1 MTSTRKAAI
10 ARANPQISS
19 NRYLIDTIK
28 ADSGSDYVVKD
39 SIASLSSPAAYLTGL
54 YRQARELHSP
64 DASQHLD
71 VRRPDLQSLVLSDSN
86 MNSEVSTLAL
96 STEILTAA
104 IDDSNLESKLAEA
117 TWPCDLPYHAPFNAI
132 ASALALQGKRASDL
146 NNLVVN
152 RRLNP
157 ATESALGLGI
167 APALYNLLLEST
179 DKSASPKKNNG
190 EIFNQL
196 LALYGTDDV
205 SELAKVE
212 TICQALGISRDRLNQ
227 ALAIPLFE
235 QSGNACNMGNAPFLV
250 TPLQR
255 GARYINADSN
265 GHKGIICNVDDTL
278 MLFSG
283 TADAS
288 KVDAQGKMIKSF
300 DTMVFPVANTKT
312 VRVAILYPQ
321 KLSVALTVEYH
332 TENPATVRTIKL
344 RQSGLSQWL
353 DLHFDANETS
363 FIISEEVSKNVI
375 CKGNHQAS
383 FSDIDANSLLRLGKL
398 LRLMESTQLSPSL
411 IDRVAVI
418 SHPYT
423 LPELDQ
429 CTLTAL
435 AAVQDLMVTRGL
447 SEQDAL
453 VLVGGDIDDTAHI
466 GKVSQFDRL
475 FNTPP
480 LNGHFFSCNDG
491 DFNFDPA
498 STDSAQQRAVLKRAF
513 GVNDLE
519 LYTLSQIS
527 PNHSKS
533 SSLNGISW
541 LYRLS
546 LWASSNDLSPLE
558 LYEFTRIMF
567 SKLNAS
573 DIAPLEQFQIIC
585 SGADWLTEQK
595 LTVTQLKVMTTRLYS
610 SSMTPQIDNFIQSL
624 ALLGLDSK
632 DPKLKD
638 KLAPFLAVAFGLS
651 TDAAR
656 MLEDWYEKII
666 QQLYSLKTGE
676 MQIVLMEG
684 LAYSALNL
692 NNENAGATD
701 GVAECCQVL
710 AQLALIIKH
719 WNFSAAEL
727 ELIADYPHVLKHNLL
742 FVLPDMD
749 SLQLLS
755 GYHSMVQSVSD
766 ADLLLRQLKQKN
778 LSAKAL
784 ADLLKVSVKN
794 VQQAL
799 FAAKIEN
806 DPDNL
811 TLVDATALGNWM
823 AAAAEVNVSVDELA
837 ALCKLPLSDD
847 ISTWKSVALAF
858 SATVAPHKMPTFH
871 EKIDEQVSTAMS
883 AWYLA
888 NKPQILPETLQ
899 LANRED
905 LFSYLLI
912 DNQVSAKVMT
922 SRIAEAIAGIQ
933 LYVDRCLH
941 GLEEGVNR
949 HYLVDTPF
957 FQGWDSINK
966 RYSQWAALQQLD
978 YYPEN
983 YVDPTLRSQQSF
995 LQKQLAQD
1003 LMSGNGMD
1011 GDSADVAFRH
1021 YLTGLETLA
1030 KMRIISGYHDGKTL
1044 DDGYTYFIGIALNSP
1059 QDYYWRRLDQSEQS
1073 QKKGGTVANPYF
1085 AHSWSGWEKIPVPIG
1100 KLYRDAI
1107 RLVSTKDRLYLAWIE
1122 QIQTGS
1128 TQDKTLQSQPVHSF
1142 HLKLAWEHING
1153 SWSIPVTVE
1162 LDKQADFNKKVM
1174 DSETFQFYATYN
1186 AGHEQL
1192 LLVFH
1197 DGNNLEPAYLAAN
1210 SQIIIVSSILD
1221 VTPAVEKCK
1230 QRIIRNVSYDM
1241 SVHQKINGDIKILNA
1256 LQKNV
1261 NNDLVATVTVQDIVT
1276 EKSLGFTDILAFS
1289 VSVNYDLQS
1298 DSFIL
1303 NEQATLS
1310 FNVNGLKEYRYFY
1323 NNILHAIP
1331 KATAAF
1337 SDDDL
1342 KTVHYGTPLV
1352 INRKTTLNTEDF
1364 DTNRSDILQ
1373 ITKDFTFDVSEHA
1386 TDDSIINTLQK
1397 ICTVTISGLPVTH
1410 SQPVYHV
1417 TSDKSSGLMVLKR
1430 SDDNNCSIPLNSLFG
1445 PELVKRV
1452 SEGIDNLLTR
1462 STQQQVMHNE
1472 AMDFNGPYG
1481 LYFWELF
1488 YYSPLLIAD
1497 HLLANRQ
1504 FDEADRW
1511 MNTIFNPQGYIESG
1525 LHTHRYWN
1533 VLPFLEMKDAIAECG
1548 SIDPDIIAQ
1557 NDPFHYKVHVLMR
1570 RLDLLQ
1576 AKGDSLY
1583 RQLERDTL
1591 AEAKQ
1596 CYLSAL
1602 NLLGKAP
1609 ELTLNATWPDPS
1621 LGQAACAVEDMFSPA
1636 LNEKFDKYWKV
1647 FEQRLFNLRHNL
1659 SLDGQA
1665 LHLALYAAPAA
1676 PMDLYRAIAAPM
1688 GIASASAGSPPPQA
1702 RYRYPQ
1708 IASSAKELVAQ
1719 LSQYGSQL
1727 LATLQ
1732 HKDVETFNAQAQQQA
1747 HDLMQLSINVQ
1758 TELVTQAAAQLEL
1771 LKTQE
1776 DTIKNRKGHYEGW
1789 LAEGSDSISTKERN
1803 AMNLRIS
1810 STAFRTSASAI
1821 MTAGFMAEL
1830 APNIFG
1836 FSDGGCKWGGPL
1848 FGIAVGLADG
1858 VGGALDASA
1867 TALDTQE
1874 NYRRRKEHWQLMRDE
1889 AMQQLLEIAGQQK
1902 GAQAASEAAV
1912 NQLTYLTM
1920 QKGDFKAQLDFVK
1933 TKFSNSALYD
1943 WLKGQLSTIYS
1954 LAYELAWSRCK
1965 MVEVSFRWET
1975 QMNDKQFLQP
1985 IGEDHPHANLLRGER
2000 LMAAL
2005 QQMDAAYLEWDA
2017 RALEVTRTV
2026 SLAKEMKSI
2035 PGQHSFANLVN
2046 SILAKDTEI
2055 TQPDGLKISLDN
2067 EDQLAASIILSD
2079 LNIKDDYP
2087 EALGTS
2093 RRIKQIGVSL
2103 PALIGPYQDV
2113 QAVLSYLGADI
2124 LLDDSCRRIAISHG
2138 VDDAGMFQWS
2148 FQDSKYLPFEGI
2160 PIDDAGS
2167 LVLSFPNA
2175 TGKQAELVNS
2185 LSDIILHIRYTIRN
2199 ND

>member
-19 NRYLIDTIK
+19 NRYLIDSIK

-39 SIASLSSPAAYLTGL
+39 SVASLSSPAAYLTAL
-54 YRQARELHSP
+54 YREARSLHSP

-71 VRRPDLQSLVLSDSN
+71 IRRPDLQSLVLSDSN

-104 IDDSNLESKLAEA
+104 IDDSNLESKLALA

-179 DKSASPKKNNG
+179 DKSASPEKNNG
-190 EIFNQL
+190 EILNQL
-196 LALYGTDDV
+196 LALYGTKDITH
-205 SELAKVE
+205 LAKVE

-227 ALAIPLFE
+227 ALAISLFE
-235 QSGNACNMGNAPFLV
+235 QSGDACNMGNAPFLV

-255 GARYINADSN
+255 GARYINANSN
-265 GHKGIICNVDDTL
+265 GHKHFICNVDDTL

-283 TADAS
+283 TADANM
-288 KVDAQGKMIKSF
+288 VDAKWETRATL
-300 DTMVFPVANTKT
+300 DTMVFPVANTNT

-321 KLSVALTVEYH
+321 KLSVALTVKYFI
-332 TENPATVRTIKL
+332 NNSSMVRTIKL
-344 RQSGLSQWL
+344 QQSGQSQWL

-363 FIISEEVSKNVI
+363 FIIREEDTQNVI
-375 CKGNHQAS
+375 CNGEYKAT

-418 SHPYT
+418 SHPNT
-423 LPELDQ
+423 LPKLDQ

-491 DFNFDPA
+491 NFNFDPA
-498 STDSAQQRAVLKRAF
+498 DIDSAQQRAVLKRAF

-527 PNHSKS
+527 PNDSKS
-533 SSLNGISW
+533 LSLNGISW

-567 SKLNAS
+567 SELHAS
-573 DIAPLEQFQIIC
+573 DIAPLEQFQIVC

-666 QQLYSLKTGE
+666 EELYRPEEIGE
-676 MQIVLMEG
+676 TQIVLMEG

-692 NNENAGATD
+692 NNENARATG

-727 ELIADYPHVLKHNLL
+727 ELIANYPDALKCNLL

-794 VQQAL
+794 VQQPSL
-799 FAAKIEN
+799 AAKIE
-806 DPDNL
+806 DNNQSL
-811 TLVDATALGNWM
+811 TLADATAIGNWI

-837 ALCKLPLSDD
+837 ALCKLTLSDD
-847 ISTWKSVALAF
+847 ISTWKSVAWAF
-858 SATVAPHKMPTFH
+858 SATVAPHKMSAFH
-871 EKIDEQVSTAMS
+871 EEIDEQVSTALS

-888 NKPQILPETLQ
+888 NKPQILPEALPW
-899 LANRED
+899 ANRED

-941 GLEEGVNR
+941 GLEKDVNR

-966 RYSQWAALQQLD
+966 RYSQWAAVQQLD

-1044 DDGYTYFIGIALNSP
+1044 DDGYTYFIGIAPNSP

-1073 QKKGGTVANPYF
+1073 QNKEGTVANPYF

-1122 QIQTGS
+1122 KIQTGS
-1128 TQDKTLQSQPVHSF
+1128 TQDKTMQSQPVHSF

-1162 LDKQADFNKKVM
+1162 LDKQADFNKEVM
-1174 DSETFQFYATYN
+1174 DSETFQFYASYN

-1192 LLVFH
+1192 LLMFYH
-1197 DGNNLEPAYLAAN
+1197 GENQTLDYLYDNA
-1210 SQIIIVSSILD
+1210 QIIIVSPMLD
-1221 VTPAVEKCK
+1221 VTSAVENDKL
-1230 QRIIRNVSYDM
+1230 RIIGNISYDIRLDF
-1241 SVHQKINGDIKILNA
+1241 KIGDGIKIQHA
-1256 LQKNV
+1256 LKTYV
-1261 NNDLVATVTVQDIVT
+1261 NNGLVAEVTVADKT
-1276 EKSLGFTDILAFS
+1276 ENSLQYTSLGNFS
-1289 VSVNYDLQS
+1289 VVVYYDFHS
-1298 DSFIL
+1298 NSFIL
-1303 NEQATLS
+1303 KESARLLLDYSKAVLSGLIHSAGSIFYHAPVEASFSNGKVIQIAGTSYSQQIINKRTVEIAQSEAKLKNSYIFKVNEYDFNYTIKNTLTKEYTLS
-1310 FNVNGLKEYRYFY
+1310 
-1323 NNILHAIP
+1323 I
-1331 KATAAF
+1331 KALPTNHV
-1337 SDDDL
+1337 DPI
-1342 KTVHYGTPLV
+1342 YLV
-1352 INRKTTLNTEDF
+1352 E
-1364 DTNRSDILQ
+1364 
-1373 ITKDFTFDVSEHA
+1373 
-1386 TDDSIINTLQK
+1386 
-1397 ICTVTISGLPVTH
+1397 
-1410 SQPVYHV
+1410 
-1417 TSDKSSGLMVLKR
+1417 SDKISGLMVLKR
-1430 SDDNNCSIPLNSLFG
+1430 SDDNSSIPLNSLFG

-1452 SEGIDNLLTR
+1452 SEGIDNLLTL

-1472 AMDFNGPYG
+1472 AMDFNGSYG

-1488 YYSPLLIAD
+1488 YYSPLLQAD

-1504 FDEADRW
+1504 FDEAERW

-1525 LHTHRYWN
+1525 LHTSRYWN
-1533 VLPFLEMKDAIAECG
+1533 VLPFLEMTDAIAECG

-1621 LGQAACAVEDMFSPA
+1621 LGQAACAAVDMFSPA

-1688 GIASASAGSPPPQA
+1688 GIASASASDSAGSRPPQA

-1708 IASSAKELVAQ
+1708 IAASAKELVAQ

-1732 HKDVETFNAQAQQQA
+1732 QKDVETFNAQAQQQA

-1810 STAFRTSASAI
+1810 STAARTSASAI

-1836 FSDGGCKWGGPL
+1836 FADGGCKWGSPL
-1848 FGIAVGLADG
+1848 FGIGVGLVDG
-1858 VGGALDASA
+1858 IGGVLDASA

-1874 NYRRRKEHWQLMRDE
+1874 NYRRRKEQWQLMRDE
-1889 AMQQLLEIAGQQK
+1889 AMKQLLEIAGQKK
-1902 GAQAASEAAV
+1902 GAQAAKDAAK
-1912 NQLTYLTM
+1912 NQLTYLTH
-1920 QKGDFKAQLDFVK
+1920 QKEDFKAQLDFVK
-1933 TKFSNSALYD
+1933 SKFSNSALYD

-1965 MVEVSFRWET
+1965 MVEASFHWET
-1975 QMNDKQFLQP
+1975 QMKDKQFLQP

-2113 QAVLSYLGADI
+2113 QAVLSYQGADI
-2124 LLDDSCRRIAISHG
+2124 SLDDSCRRIAISHG